1 MIVTRTLQPSTKDH
15 PMFTL
20 FIGTERNAAG
30 ESIRPLL
37 RRKAIQEIKREALD
51 RFGGYSASI
60 VFGGWRDVSGCIV
73 EEKTLRLEISASDYD
88 FGGLVN
94 FAGFCAKILHQT
106 SVLLVSPGR
115 PDKFVTFNPQPAT
128 TP

>member
-60 VFGGWRDVSGCIV
+60 VFGGWRDASGAVV
-73 EEKTLRLEISASDYD
+73 EEKVLRLEVSIPPVSGTTSLLYGQRVLASS
-88 FGGLVN
+88 FAIHCRGLLN
-94 FAGFCAKILHQT
+94 QS
-106 SVLLVSPGR
+106 SVLLVEPGQ
-115 PDKFVTFNPQPAT
+115 PDCFV
-128 TP
+128 

>member
-1 MIVTRTLQPSTKDH
+1 
-15 PMFTL
+15 MFTL

-60 VFGGWRDVSGCIV
+60 VFGGWRDASGAVV
-73 EEKTLRLEISASDYD
+73 EEKVLRLEVSIPPVSGTTSFLLYGQRVLASS
-88 FGGLVN
+88 FALHCRGLLN
-94 FAGFCAKILHQT
+94 QS
-106 SVLLVSPGR
+106 SVLLVEPGQ
-115 PDKFVTFNPQPAT
+115 PDRFV
-128 TP
+128 